1 MGSTSDIKNNLVM
14 EFNGNLWKVV
24 EFLHVKPGK
33 GNAFVRTKLKKIPGG
48 QVIEQT
54 FRSGEKIDDVK
65 LFANEMTYL
74 YSDESH
80 YHIMDNETYE
90 QIAIDA
96 ELMESV
102 KDYLKENDFIK
113 VLFRDSTPVDVEVAP
128 HVILEIKETDPGL
141 RGDTATGGSKPA
153 FLETGLKVT
162 VPLFLNIGDKVKVDT
177 RTGEYLERVRA

>member
-54 FRSGEKIDDVK
+54 FRSGEKINDVK
-65 LFANEMTYL
+65 LIANEMTFL
-74 YSDESH
+74 YADESH
-80 YHIMDNETYE
+80 YHIMDQETYE

-96 ELMESV
+96 ELMEPV
-102 KDYLKENDFIK
+102 KDYLKENDTIK
-113 VLFRDSTPVDVEVAP
+113 VLFRDSTPVDVEVAA
-128 HVILEIKETDPGL
+128 HVILEITETDPGL

-177 RTGEYLERVRA
+177 RTGVYLERVRA

>member
-54 FRSGEKIDDVK
+54 FRSGEKIADVK
-65 LFANEMTYL
+65 LLANEMTYL

-96 ELMESV
+96 ELMASV
-102 KDYLKENDFIK
+102 KDYLKENDIIK

-177 RTGEYLERVRA
+177 RTGDYLERVRV

>member
-65 LFANEMTYL
+65 LLANEMTFL
-74 YSDESH
+74 YADESH

-96 ELMESV
+96 ELMASV
-102 KDYLKENDFIK
+102 KDFLKENDIVK
-113 VLFRDSTPVDVEVAP
+113 VLFRDSTPVDVEVAA
-128 HVILEIKETDPGL
+128 HVILEIKDTDPGL

-153 FLETGLKVT
+153 ILETGLKVT

-177 RTGEYLERVRA
+177 RTGDYLERVRA

>member
-65 LFANEMTYL
+65 LLANEMTYL

-102 KDYLKENDFIK
+102 KDYLKENDIIK
-113 VLFRDSTPVDVEVAP
+113 VLFRDDTPVDVEVAP

-177 RTGEYLERVRA
+177 RTGDYLERVRA

>member
-65 LFANEMTYL
+65 LLANEMTYL
-74 YSDESH
+74 YSDETH

-96 ELMESV
+96 ELMDSV
-102 KDYLKENDFIK
+102 KDYLKENDIIK
-113 VLFRDSTPVDVEVAP
+113 VLFRDMTPVDVEVPP
-128 HVILEIKETDPGL
+128 HVILEITETDPGL

-177 RTGEYLERVRA
+177 RTGDYLERVRD

>member
-65 LFANEMTYL
+65 LLANEMTFL

-96 ELMESV
+96 ELMESI
-102 KDYLKENDFIK
+102 KDYLKENDIIK

-128 HVILEIKETDPGL
+128 HVVLEIKETDPGL

-177 RTGEYLERVRA
+177 RTGDYLERVRV

>member
-1 MGSTSDIKNNLVM
+1 M
-14 EFNGNLWKVV
+14 NGGLWKVV

-48 QVIEQT
+48 QVIEHT

-65 LFANEMTYL
+65 LLANEMTFL
-74 YSDESH
+74 YSDGTH

-90 QIAIDA
+90 QIAID
-96 ELMESV
+96 EDLMSGV
-102 KDYLKENDFIK
+102 KDFLKENDPVK
-113 VLFRDSTPVDVEVAP
+113 VLFRDTTPVDVEIAA
-128 HVILEIKETDPGL
+128 HVVLEITETDPGV

-153 FLETGLKVT
+153 ILETGLKVT

-177 RTGEYLERVRA
+177 RTGEYLERIRS

>member
-1 MGSTSDIKNNLVM
+1 MGSTSDIKNNFVM
-14 EFNGNLWKVV
+14 ELNGNLWKVV

-48 QVIEQT
+48 QVVEQT
-54 FRSGEKIDDVK
+54 FRSGEKINDVK
-65 LFANEMTYL
+65 LMANEMTYL

-80 YHIMDNETYE
+80 YHVMDNETYE
-90 QIAIDA
+90 QIPIAV
-96 ELMESV
+96 ELMASV
-102 KDYLKENDFIK
+102 KDFLKENDTVK
-113 VLFRDSTPVDVEVAP
+113 VLFRDSTPVDVEIAA
-128 HVILEIKETDPGL
+128 HVILEITETDPGL

-177 RTGEYLERVRA
+177 RTGVYLERIRA

>member
-14 EFNGNLWKVV
+14 EFNGYLYKVV

-33 GNAFVRTKLKKIPGG
+33 GNAFVRTKLKRIPGG

-65 LFANEMTYL
+65 LLANEMTFL
-74 YSDESH
+74 YADDSH
-80 YHIMDNETYE
+80 HHMMDNETYE

-102 KDYLKENDFIK
+102 KDYLKENDLIK

-128 HVILEIKETDPGL
+128 HVILEITDTDPGL

-153 FLETGLKVT
+153 ILETGLKVT

-177 RTGEYLERVRA
+177 RNGDYLERVRD

>member
-14 EFNGNLWKVV
+14 EINGNLWKVV

-48 QVIEQT
+48 QVVEQT

-65 LFANEMTYL
+65 LLANEMTFL

-80 YHIMDNETYE
+80 FHIMDNETYE

-96 ELMESV
+96 ELMDSI
-102 KDYLKENDFIK
+102 KDFLKENDIIK

-128 HVILEIKETDPGL
+128 HVILEITETDPGL

-153 FLETGLKVT
+153 ILETGLKVT

-177 RTGEYLERVRA
+177 RTGVYLERVRA

>member
-1 MGSTSDIKNNLVM
+1 MGSTSDIKNNLVIV
-14 EFNGNLWKVV
+14 FNGNLWKVV

-65 LFANEMTYL
+65 LLANEMTFL

-102 KDYLKENDFIK
+102 KDYLKENDIIK
-113 VLFRDSTPVDVEVAP
+113 VLFRDSTPVDVEVAA

-177 RTGEYLERVRA
+177 RTGDYLERVRA

>member
-1 MGSTSDIKNNLVM
+1 MGSTSDIKNNFVM
-14 EFNGNLWKVV
+14 ELNGNLWKVV

-65 LFANEMTYL
+65 LLANEMTFL
-74 YSDESH
+74 YADESH

-96 ELMESV
+96 DLMVSV
-102 KDYLKENDFIK
+102 KDYLKENDLVK
-113 VLFRDSTPVDVEVAP
+113 VLFRDTTPVDVEIAA
-128 HVILEIKETDPGL
+128 HVILEVTETDPGL

-153 FLETGLKVT
+153 ILETGLKVN
-162 VPLFLNIGDKVKVDT
+162 VPLFINIGDKVKIDT
-177 RTGEYLERVRA
+177 RSGGYLERVRV

>member
-1 MGSTSDIKNNLVM
+1 M
-14 EFNGNLWKVV
+14 
-24 EFLHVKPGK
+24 
-33 GNAFVRTKLKKIPGG
+33 
-48 QVIEQT
+48 
-54 FRSGEKIDDVK
+54 
-65 LFANEMTYL
+65 ANEMTYL

-96 ELMESV
+96 ELMASI
-102 KDYLKENDFIK
+102 KDYLKENDIIK

-177 RTGEYLERVRA
+177 RTGDYLERVRA

>member
-1 MGSTSDIKNNLVM
+1 MGSTSDIKNNFVM

-65 LFANEMTYL
+65 LLANEMTYL
-74 YSDESH
+74 YSDDSH

-90 QIAIDA
+90 TFDLEIPADLSG
-96 ELMESV
+96 EV
-102 KDYLKENDFIK
+102 
-113 VLFRDSTPVDVEVAP
+113 VEGV
-128 HVILEIKETDPGL
+128 VILYWEILD
-141 RGDTATGGSKPA
+141 
-153 FLETGLKVT
+153 
-162 VPLFLNIGDKVKVDT
+162 DKVMKQVT
-177 RTGEYLERVRA
+177 PKQA

>member
-1 MGSTSDIKNNLVM
+1 MGSTSDIKNNMVM
-14 EFNGNLWKVV
+14 ELNGNLYKVV

-33 GNAFVRTKLKKIPGG
+33 GNAFVRTKLKRIPGG

-65 LFANEMTYL
+65 LIANEMTFL

-80 YHIMDNETYE
+80 YHIMDNDTYE

-96 ELMESV
+96 ELMEGV
-102 KDYLKENDFIK
+102 KNYLKENDIIK
-113 VLFRDSTPVDVEVAP
+113 VLFRDTTPVDVEVAP
-128 HVILEIKETDPGL
+128 HVILEITDTDPGL

-162 VPLFLNIGDKVKVDT
+162 VPLFLNIGEKVKVDT
-177 RTGEYLERVRA
+177 RTGEYLERVRN

>member
-1 MGSTSDIKNNLVM
+1 MGSTSDIRNNLVI

-65 LFANEMTYL
+65 LQASEMTFL
-74 YSDESH
+74 YADESH
-80 YHIMDNETYE
+80 YHVMDTETYE

-96 ELMESV
+96 VLMEPV
-102 KDYLKENDFIK
+102 KDFLKENDTIK
-113 VLFRDSTPVDVEVAP
+113 VLFRDATPVDVEVAP
-128 HVILEIKETDPGL
+128 HVILEITETDPGL

-177 RTGEYLERVRA
+177 RTGEYLERVRG

>member
-1 MGSTSDIKNNLVM
+1 MGSTSDIKNNMVM

-48 QVIEQT
+48 QIIEQT

-65 LFANEMTYL
+65 LLANEMTFL

-102 KDYLKENDFIK
+102 KDFLKENDIIK
-113 VLFRDSTPVDVEVAP
+113 VLFRDALPVDVEVAP
-128 HVILEIKETDPGL
+128 HVILEITDTDPGL

-153 FLETGLKVT
+153 ILETGLKVT
-162 VPLFLNIGDKVKVDT
+162 VPLFLNIGEKVKVDT
-177 RTGEYLERVRA
+177 RTGGYLERVRT

>member
-1 MGSTSDIKNNLVM
+1 M

-65 LFANEMTYL
+65 LLANEMTFL

-80 YHIMDNETYE
+80 FHMMDNETYE

-102 KDYLKENDFIK
+102 KDFLKENDIVK
-113 VLFRDSTPVDVEVAP
+113 VLFRDTTPVDVEVAP

-177 RTGEYLERVRA
+177 RTGVYLERVR

>member
-14 EFNGNLWKVV
+14 EFNGDLYKVV

-54 FRSGEKIDDVK
+54 FRSGERIDDVR
-65 LFANEMTYL
+65 LLAVEMTYL
-74 YSDESH
+74 YSDGTH
-80 YHIMDNETYE
+80 YHLMDNENYE
-90 QIAIDA
+90 QIVVDA
-96 ELMESV
+96 DLVASV
-102 KDYLKENDFIK
+102 KDYMKENDVIK
-113 VLFRDSTPVDVEVAP
+113 VLFRDTTPVDVEIAP
-128 HVILEIKETDPGL
+128 HVILEITDTDPGV

-153 FLETGLKVT
+153 TLETGLTVT

-177 RTGEYLERVRA
+177 RTGGYLERIRE

>member
-1 MGSTSDIKNNLVM
+1 MGSTSDIRNNLVIEM
-14 EFNGNLWKVV
+14 NGNLWKVV

-48 QVIEQT
+48 QVVEQT

-65 LFANEMTYL
+65 LLANEMTFL
-74 YSDESH
+74 YADDSH

-96 ELMESV
+96 SLMSGV
-102 KDYLKENDFIK
+102 KDYLKENDTVK
-113 VLFRDSTPVDVEVAP
+113 VLFRETTPVDVEIAA
-128 HVILEIKETDPGL
+128 HVILEITETDPGV

-153 FLETGLKVT
+153 ILETGLKVT
-162 VPLFLNIGDKVKVDT
+162 VPLFLNVGDKVKVDT
-177 RTGEYLERVRA
+177 RTGEYLERIRA

>member
-1 MGSTSDIKNNLVM
+1 MGSTSDIKNNLVI
-14 EFNGNLWKVV
+14 EFSGNLWKVV

-54 FRSGEKIDDVK
+54 FRSGEKIDNVK
-65 LFANEMTYL
+65 LLASEMTFL

-80 YHIMDNETYE
+80 YHLMDQETYE

-96 ELMESV
+96 ELMDPV
-102 KDYLKENDFIK
+102 KDFLKENDIVK
-113 VLFRDSTPVDVEVAP
+113 ILFRESSPVDVEIGA
-128 HVILEIKETDPGL
+128 HVLLEVTETEPGF

-153 FLETGLKVT
+153 VLETGLKVN
-162 VPLFLNIGDKVKVDT
+162 VPLFLDIGDMVKVDT
-177 RTGEYLERVRA
+177 RTGAYLERVRR

>member
-1 MGSTSDIKNNLVM
+1 MGSTSDIKNNFVM
-14 EFNGNLWKVV
+14 ELNGYLYKVV

-33 GNAFVRTKLKKIPGG
+33 GNAFTRTKLKRIPGG

-65 LFANEMTYL
+65 LVATEMTFL
-74 YSDESH
+74 YADDTH

-96 ELMESV
+96 ELMEGV
-102 KDYLKENDFIK
+102 KYYLKENDLIK
-113 VLFRDSTPVDVEVAP
+113 VLFRDSVPVDVEIQP
-128 HVILEIKETDPGL
+128 HVILKITETDPGL

-153 FLETGLKVT
+153 ILETGLKVN
-162 VPLFLNIGDKVKVDT
+162 VPLFLNVGEKVKVDT
-177 RTGEYLERVRA
+177 RTGDYLERVRD

>member
-1 MGSTSDIKNNLVM
+1 M

-65 LFANEMTYL
+65 LLANEMTFL
-74 YSDESH
+74 YADENH
-80 YHIMDNETYE
+80 FHLMDSESYE
-90 QIAIDA
+90 QMAIDA

-102 KDYLKENDFIK
+102 KDF
-113 VLFRDSTPVDVEVAP
+113 
-128 HVILEIKETDPGL
+128 
-141 RGDTATGGSKPA
+141 
-153 FLETGLKVT
+153 
-162 VPLFLNIGDKVKVDT
+162 
-177 RTGEYLERVRA
+177 

>member
-1 MGSTSDIKNNLVM
+1 MASTSDIKNNLVM

-54 FRSGEKIDDVK
+54 FRSGEKIADVK
-65 LFANEMTYL
+65 LMANEMTYL

-96 ELMESV
+96 DLMVSV
-102 KDYLKENDFIK
+102 KDFLKENDIIK
-113 VLFRDSTPVDVEVAP
+113 VLFRDATPVDVEVAA

-177 RTGEYLERVRA
+177 RTGDYLERVRA